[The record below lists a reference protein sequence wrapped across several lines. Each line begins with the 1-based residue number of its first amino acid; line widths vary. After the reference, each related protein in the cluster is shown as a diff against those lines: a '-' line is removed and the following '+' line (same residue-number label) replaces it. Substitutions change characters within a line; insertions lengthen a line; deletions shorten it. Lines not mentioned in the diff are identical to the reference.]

1 MALATV
7 TSNSYGYRA
16 TGGTDATTVTT
27 STVRVKSFIFKAAAA
42 ADTCAL
48 TDKSGNA
55 IFTFTSLGTAGD
67 MEQVDFNDAPV
78 DGLIITLSNTGG
90 LLIVTLC

>member
-27 STVRVKSFIFKAAAA
+27 SEVRVKSLMFQAAAA
-42 ADTCAL
+42 ADTCIV
-48 TDKSGNA
+48 TDKDDNG
-55 IFTFTSLGTAGD
+55 IFTFTSLGTIGD
-67 MEQVDFNDAPV
+67 KEQIFFDDAPIN
-78 DGLIITLSNTGG
+78 GLKITLSNAGG
-90 LLIVTLC
+90 IFIAILC